1 MDLPIDLLIY
11 DEAGQ
16 IAPDVGLPLLGLA
29 RRAIAVG
36 DLYQLEPIRG
46 FERASDGLL
55 LRDQEIEECEQS
67 ALHLAGLTHT
77 ENARLDT
84 RKRKAQPLTGCID
97 SDYLKSGKRKHVCVS
112 LNPLA
117 TSA

>member
-77 ENARLDT
+77 CGSVMRAFPADDRIH
-84 RKRKAQPLTGCID
+84 R
-97 SDYLKSGKRKHVCVS
+97 
-112 LNPLA
+112 
-117 TSA
+117 